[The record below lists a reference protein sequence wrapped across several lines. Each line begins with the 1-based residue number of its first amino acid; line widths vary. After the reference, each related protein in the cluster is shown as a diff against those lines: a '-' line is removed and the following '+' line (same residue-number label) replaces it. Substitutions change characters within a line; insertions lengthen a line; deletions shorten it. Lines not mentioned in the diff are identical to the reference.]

1 MIPGRVWGQGTRVGG
16 ALSEEAEESDNFSFP
31 QRLLIDRA
39 QWNISFF
46 VSIFLVLEAVAVGTD
61 N

>member
-1 MIPGRVWGQGTRVGG
+1 MGGRRQGAGG
-16 ALSEEAEESDNFSFP
+16 RLSEEAEERDNFSFP

-39 QWNISFF
+39 QWDISFF
-46 VSIFLVLEAVAVGTD
+46 VSVFLVLEAVAVGTD